1 MARIHLPERLR
12 DSSDSQAPTSESSS
26 PPTTVSGAACSGH
39 ETMPPPVD
47 EQGLV
52 AAAQE
57 LLAPK
62 APLSDCTLVASGA
75 PFPLHK
81 ILLTQHCAVLG

>member
-1 MARIHLPERLR
+1 
-12 DSSDSQAPTSESSS
+12 
-26 PPTTVSGAACSGH
+26 
-39 ETMPPPVD
+39 MPPPVD